1 MIKTSTNTTRPAQI
15 GLGMPGLWVSTTPT
29 VHAVNIPRMFPSMVM
44 ASARESPPVWKK
56 HPQAITAAQ
65 TRLDPSERKVN
76 VARPPRRAL
85 LKDEESISRMG
96 SLLGTFKSTRADSAH
111 IEA

>member
-1 MIKTSTNTTRPAQI
+1 MKTMIMTSTNTKRPAQI
-15 GLGMPGLWVSTTPT
+15 GSGMPGLWRSPTPT
-29 VHAVNIPRMFPSMVM
+29 VHAVNVPRMFPGIVM

-76 VARPPRRAL
+76 VAKPPRKAL
-85 LKDEESISRMG
+85 LKDVEW
-96 SLLGTFKSTRADSAH
+96 LLALVSEQTDLTLDE
-111 IEA
+111 IV